1 MSTIGPKGQVVI
13 PQEYRLAMN
22 IRPGSQVQ
30 FRRVAGK
37 LYIEQTEDPVAVF
50 ERIAKSGPS
59 IDKIDP
65 HEAYE
70 ASMRSRMHVLSDG
83 KMFI

>member
-22 IRPGSQVQ
+22 IHPGSKVQ
-30 FRRVAGK
+30 FKKEQGR
-37 LYIEQTEDPVAVF
+37 LYLESTEDPVAVF

-59 IDKIDP
+59 IDKFDP

-70 ASMRSRMHVLSDG
+70 ASMRSRMHVYSNG
-83 KMFI
+83 KCSI